1 MVDSVSQGWLL
12 QIYLPFLMAI
22 PVQEWLRL
30 MQLFVPLMALAA
42 FAYVLK
48 LSIGFMAANLLFGTA
63 SHP

>member
-1 MVDSVSQGWLL
+1 MVDSISQGWLL

-22 PVQEWLRL
+22 LVQEWLRH
-30 MQLFVPLMALAA
+30 MQLFLPLMALAA

-48 LSIGFMAANLLFGTA
+48 LDMGVTAADLSFGTA